1 MATILLEVTSNVTQE
16 RDIEKGGRNQK
27 QEGSGK
33 DKDSEE
39 GRECEGR
46 GDNSIASEVLGD
58 VVPFT
63 PVVLLGHVDSIQRQ
77 SVDRLAGSV
86 GQKYTLPTLEGEE
99 NEEGDAVTAFR
110 RFPNVIKETEVIV

>member
-1 MATILLEVTSNVTQE
+1 MATILLEVTSNVAQE
-16 RDIEKGGRNQK
+16 RDIKKGGHNQK
-27 QEGSGK
+27 QEGTGK
-33 DKDSEE
+33 YKDSEE

-46 GDNSIASEVLGD
+46 GDDSIAPEVLGE

-63 PVVLLGHVDSIQRQ
+63 LVVPLGHVDSIQRQ
-77 SVDRLAGSV
+77 SVDGLTRSV

-110 RFPNVIKETEVIV
+110 RFPDVIKETEVIV

>member
-1 MATILLEVTSNVTQE
+1 VAAILLKVASNVAQE
-16 RDIEKGGRNQK
+16 RDIKKGGHNQK
-27 QEGSGK
+27 QEGTDK

-46 GDNSIASEVLGD
+46 GDDSISPEVLGD
-58 VVPFT
+58 VVPIT
-63 PVVLLGHVDSIQRQ
+63 LVVLLGHVDSIQRQ
-77 SVDRLAGSV
+77 SVDGLTGAV
-86 GQKYTLPTLEGEE
+86 GQKYTFPTLEGEE